1 MQLLDSAS
9 FNEAINNPLPVV
21 IDFYADWCG
30 PCKRLSPILEEL
42 AVDNEGKALFYKVN
56 TDDEPELAMQYEV
69 SGIPNVVCF
78 KNGEVYKRAI
88 GLVPKDKLAEI
99 LV

>member
-1 MQLLDSAS
+1 MQLLNSSS
-9 FNEAINNPLPVV
+9 FNEAINGPLPVV
-21 IDFYADWCG
+21 VDFYADWCG